1 MTTNGQNP
9 KKSSRAD
16 ARPGGGWTRV
26 GLAVGLTAVA
36 AAAILAG
43 EALRFSRVMA
53 VEAHQIAPGVKI
65 ASVPVG
71 VDGDAMNLDRI
82 FSEGAGGEVADD
94 EGGND
99 EELDEVL
106 AMAVTGALGSEVEFD
121 FLDEDGE

>member
-1 MTTNGQNP
+1 MQTP
-9 KKSSRAD
+9 L
-16 ARPGGGWTRV
+16 ART
-26 GLAVGLTAVA
+26 
-36 AAAILAG
+36 
-43 EALRFSRVMA
+43 
-53 VEAHQIAPGVKI
+53 
-65 ASVPVG
+65 VG

-106 AMAVTGALGSEVEFD
+106 AMAVTGALGSEGELD